1 MSTAKNSPQSAIVF
15 LKKYVVLLLISSLV
29 LVVAAV
35 YAATQIY
42 TKKDNSSEYVYQDKS
57 GTKVVLRAAQCGYS
71 VEILKSMSEQFGKT
85 RDQVKAMTLYGDGW
99 EKEGCWLKLDKTNE
113 VAVSTEPGKVDTVL
127 EFSEFTKAGIPQS
140 SSAIAEESK
149 STGKIFSQVFS
160 GSIDPA
166 NQDAFAYIPKLP
178 EMDLGAS
185 YTFLHRTSCAEI
197 NFKLAKKLQQN
208 GHNPSNWRAGTV
220 ELGGMLQGR
229 WERMS
234 SDPLCY
240 LPEPSKK
247 QILVLIGSDLNAFP
261 YKELSTEPFKAA
273 TSN

>member
-1 MSTAKNSPQSAIVF
+1 
-15 LKKYVVLLLISSLV
+15 
-29 LVVAAV
+29 
-35 YAATQIY
+35 
-42 TKKDNSSEYVYQDKS
+42 
-57 GTKVVLRAAQCGYS
+57 
-71 VEILKSMSEQFGKT
+71 MSEQFGKT
-85 RDQVKAMTLYGDGW
+85 RDQVKALTLHGEGW
-99 EKEGCWLKLDKTNE
+99 KKEGCWLKLEKTNE
-113 VAVSTEPGKVDTVL
+113 VVVSTEPGKVDTVL
-127 EFSEFTKAGIPQS
+127 EFSEFTKADIPQ

-149 STGKIFSQVFS
+149 STGNMFSQVFS

-185 YTFLHRTSCAEI
+185 YTFLHRTSCAEVHL
-197 NFKLAKKLQQN
+197 KLAKKLQKN
-208 GHNPSNWRAGTV
+208 GYNPYNWRAGTV
-220 ELGGMLQGR
+220 EIGGMLQGR
-229 WERMS
+229 WERVS

-261 YKELSTEPFKAA
+261 YKELSAEPFKAT

>member
-1 MSTAKNSPQSAIVF
+1 MSTAKNPPHSAIVF
-15 LKKYVVLLLISSLV
+15 LKKYFVLVLILSLV

-85 RDQVKAMTLYGDGW
+85 RDQVKALTLHGEGW
-99 EKEGCWLKLDKTNE
+99 KKEGCWLKLEKTNE
-113 VAVSTEPGKVDTVL
+113 VVVSTEPGKVDTVL
-127 EFSEFTKAGIPQS
+127 EFSEFTKADIPQ

-149 STGKIFSQVFS
+149 STGNMFSQVFS

-185 YTFLHRTSCAEI
+185 YTFLHRTSCAEVHL
-197 NFKLAKKLQQN
+197 KLAKKLQKN
-208 GHNPSNWRAGTV
+208 GYNPYNWRAGTV
-220 ELGGMLQGR
+220 EIGGMLQGR
-229 WERMS
+229 WERVS

-261 YKELSTEPFKAA
+261 YKELSAEPFKAT